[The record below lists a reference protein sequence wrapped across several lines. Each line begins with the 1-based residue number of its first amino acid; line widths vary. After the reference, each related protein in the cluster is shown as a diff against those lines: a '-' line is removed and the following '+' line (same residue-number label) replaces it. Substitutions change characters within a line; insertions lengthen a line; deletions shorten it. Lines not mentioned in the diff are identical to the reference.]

1 MCIRLYK
8 TDDGWFDKWFEKM
21 RRSTTVVKA
30 GFDAWFVKML
40 YDMHLSDMAEM
51 GLRSCVER
59 SVYWN
64 DLAERLSVLEKRRN
78 ELGL

>member
-1 MCIRLYK
+1 
-8 TDDGWFDKWFEKM
+8 
-21 RRSTTVVKA
+21 
-30 GFDAWFVKML
+30 
-40 YDMHLSDMAEM
+40 MHLSDMTKM